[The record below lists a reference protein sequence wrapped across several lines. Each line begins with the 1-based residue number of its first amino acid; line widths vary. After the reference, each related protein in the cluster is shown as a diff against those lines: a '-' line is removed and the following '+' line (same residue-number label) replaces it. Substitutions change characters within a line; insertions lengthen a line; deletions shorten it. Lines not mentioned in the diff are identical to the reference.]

1 MEFRASIIYHVVVAL
16 VNIWKCSHH
25 HHHHNHWWWQ
35 TGRHHYCWCWLFP
48 LFPSITDGPFSI
60 LLDHGYCCR
69 LLSCSVMTQCVM
81 LDGCWQCVL
90 WLTSGWYCCP
100 STSLHPLIL
109 PPYVHPPMPPI
120 LSPSASV
127 WDAPSSLGRGHPLII
142 SKHTHTQIPV
152 QARWIA
158 I

>member
-1 MEFRASIIYHVVVAL
+1 MSYD
-16 VNIWKCSHH
+16 SHQGGTAVPAH
-25 HHHHNHWWWQ
+25 LY
-35 TGRHHYCWCWLFP
+35 T
-48 LFPSITDGPFSI
+48 
-60 LLDHGYCCR
+60 
-69 LLSCSVMTQCVM
+69 
-81 LDGCWQCVL
+81 
-90 WLTSGWYCCP
+90 
-100 STSLHPLIL
+100 
-109 PPYVHPPMPPI
+109 PYVHPPMPPI